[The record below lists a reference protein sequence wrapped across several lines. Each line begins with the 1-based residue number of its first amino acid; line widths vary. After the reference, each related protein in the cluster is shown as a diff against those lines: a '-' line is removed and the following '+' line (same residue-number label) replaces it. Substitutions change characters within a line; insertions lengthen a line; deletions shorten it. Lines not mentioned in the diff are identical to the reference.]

1 MGDSRYRTQ
10 PLQLRR
16 LRVTVHTRTIEM
28 TLHLFIF
35 MQTIAY
41 SATGYKPVSSI
52 KSLERIFLGGWGGG
66 QGGNLELTK
75 YGHVTN
81 WYTVH

>member
-16 LRVTVHTRTIEM
+16 LRVTVHTGTIEM

-35 MQTIAY
+35 MQTIA
-41 SATGYKPVSSI
+41 
-52 KSLERIFLGGWGGG
+52 
-66 QGGNLELTK
+66 
-75 YGHVTN
+75 
-81 WYTVH
+81 